1 MASIRILVNQIN
13 RHNGHNFDFY
23 QFRMTKIHPL
33 AYLISVMLIN
43 IAMILTVDMQNPA
56 LTYVWFFTLT
66 DIILVTLFILLYTVS
81 TFLAEHRYRASRL
94 NQTSSVTVKAIED
107 LFAFVSYISII
118 LSFIIKGFSIPIGLW
133 HIGLMA
139 GGEFRL
145 ATVFY
150 LSANIVIVG
159 LLLEAW
165 FRDDRRRR
173 VG

>member
-1 MASIRILVNQIN
+1 
-13 RHNGHNFDFY
+13 
-23 QFRMTKIHPL
+23 MTKIHPL
-33 AYLISVMLIN
+33 VYLISVMLIN
-43 IAMILTVDMQNPA
+43 IAMMLTVDMQNPA

-81 TFLAEHRYRASRL
+81 VCLAEQRYRASRL
-94 NQTSSVTVKAIED
+94 NQTSSVTVKDTED
-107 LFAFVSYISII
+107 LLAFVSYISII

-133 HIGLMA
+133 NIGHMTD
-139 GGEFRL
+139 L

-150 LSANIVIVG
+150 LSANIIIVC